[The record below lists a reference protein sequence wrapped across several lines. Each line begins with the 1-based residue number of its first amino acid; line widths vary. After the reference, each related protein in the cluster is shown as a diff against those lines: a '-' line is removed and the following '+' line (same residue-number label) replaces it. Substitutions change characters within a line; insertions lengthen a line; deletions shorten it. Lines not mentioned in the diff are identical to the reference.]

1 MLKGAWPFAKILV
14 DINKFPPLSFS
25 ENAKKTPPL
34 FFFDITTNKK
44 LRE

>member
-14 DINKFPPLSFS
+14 DINKFPSLFLRKR
-25 ENAKKTPPL
+25 EKDPL
-34 FFFDITTNKK
+34 FVIATNKK